1 MPPLVYLCKESAH
14 KPTSGMILEKKNSWK
29 NNKITGHIGA
39 LITVICWGCSFI
51 ASKVLMEGA
60 GMTPVEVYVY
70 RFVIAY
76 LLMLAFTFKEM
87 KSKSWADELQMA
99 LCGICSGTLYY
110 LMENYALMYTSTGN
124 VSLLS
129 SISPIFIAILLAV
142 IYKTKMMGGEIIGS
156 VIAFIGVALVIMSE
170 SISKELGFEIHPIGD
185 FLALLSALSWAVY
198 SIAIKRLIPIYN
210 TFFLTRKLF
219 FYGLITSIPL
229 LVIQDEPLHLGPLF
243 DFSQP
248 VFLLNLLFLAVMCS
262 IMAYLLWNSSMKIIG
277 PLATN
282 NYLYFQPPVTMIA
295 GCLILG
301 ETIYPFGY
309 VGCALV
315 LLGLVI
321 ADKVKK

>member
-1 MPPLVYLCKESAH
+1 
-14 KPTSGMILEKKNSWK
+14 MILEKKNDWK
-29 NNKITGHIGA
+29 NSKITGHIGA

-60 GMTPVEVYVY
+60 SMTPVEVYVY
-70 RFVIAY
+70 RFTLAY
-76 LLMLAFTFKEM
+76 LMMLALTFKEM
-87 KSKSWADELQMA
+87 RSKSWKDELQMA
-99 LCGICSGTLYY
+99 LCGICSGTLYF
-110 LMENYALMYTSTGN
+110 LMENYALIYTSTGN

-129 SISPIFIAILLAV
+129 AISPLFTAILLSV
-142 IYKTKMMGGEIIGS
+142 IYKTRMKSGEITGS

-170 SISKELGFEIHPIGD
+170 SISKGLGMEIHPIGD
-185 FLALLSALSWAVY
+185 ILAISCALSWAVY

-219 FYGLITSIPL
+219 FYGLITSLPL
-229 LVIQDEPLHLGPLF
+229 LFLQHEPLHLQVLF
-243 DFSQP
+243 DMSQP
-248 VFLLNLLFLAVMCS
+248 RYLLNLLFLAVMCS
-262 IMAYLLWNSSMKIIG
+262 SMAYLLWNESMKIIG

-295 GCLILG
+295 GCFLLG

-315 LLGLVI
+315 LCGLYV
-321 ADKVKK
+321 ADNVKNK